1 MNNVKINFFEYLPNT
16 NTMKIPQQIIVT
28 TKEYIQIQTK
38 LNLYIAKFGCKA
50 VEMYLDTI
58 PLRMRKRDGK
68 NLGAYIISKICQE
81 YGITRYEL
89 FESSQR
95 NTTTEARQ
103 MLCVLAEN
111 HLGLTKTEVSA
122 LFNRSRHFAKRLITD
137 FLNKQKENH
146 PLDKPLLDKYSKL
159 DTLIRAYV
167 DFKPKLK

>member
-1 MNNVKINFFEYLPNT
+1 
-16 NTMKIPQQIIVT
+16 MKIPQQIIIT

-68 NLGAYIISKICQE
+68 NLGAYIISKVCQE

-89 FESSQR
+89 FESSAR

-103 MLCVLAEN
+103 LLCVFAEKY
-111 HLGLTKTEVSA
+111 LGLTKTEISA
-122 LFNRSRHFAKRLITD
+122 LFNRSRHFAKRLISD
-137 FLNKQKENH
+137 FQKKEKEQH
-146 PLDKPLLDKYSKL
+146 PLDKPFFDRYTKL
-159 DTLIRAYV
+159 DTLIRAYL